1 VDNEDIVDYYAPA
14 PIPRKVRCIEALS
27 ATDRVA
33 WEHVMR
39 KEEAPPIPPPHGAE
53 APYPEGQAP
62 HPQRDEAL
70 EQLRGAQGIGTLG
83 VTLIGGAVAAAL
95 GLLVAIPL
103 VRRAK
108 KRPAPAKP
116 KPKPAPQARRPRRK
130 RADA

>member
-1 VDNEDIVDYYAPA
+1 
-14 PIPRKVRCIEALS
+14 
-27 ATDRVA
+27 
-33 WEHVMR
+33 MR
-39 KEEAPPIPPPHGAE
+39 DDEAPPIPAPHSAQ

-70 EQLRGAQGIGTLG
+70 EQLRQAQGIGTLG
-83 VTLIGGAVAAAL
+83 VTLIGGAVAAAV

-108 KRPAPAKP
+108 KKPAPAAPKAKP
-116 KPKPAPQARRPRRK
+116 TPQARRPRRK